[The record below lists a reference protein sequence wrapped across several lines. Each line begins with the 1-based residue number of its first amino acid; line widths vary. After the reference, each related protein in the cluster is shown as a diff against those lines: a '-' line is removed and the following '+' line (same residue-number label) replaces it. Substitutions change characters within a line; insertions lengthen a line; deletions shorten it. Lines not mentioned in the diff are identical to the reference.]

1 VDDVST
7 ITSGYITH
15 DLIRSSVLYRSLQG
29 FWQAIDPTSPL
40 VAKYGCKPY
49 RISREGL
56 PGIPNEPGSIS
67 YIDPNPEDP
76 DSSRVWYLP
85 PPSRAYEFW
94 SDWLSYLKNQG
105 VSWIK
110 VDNQASM
117 SILDGVEGAECGRA
131 MWEGMVRAAEEIFGS
146 GRVLH
151 CMR

>member
-1 VDDVST
+1 MDDVST
-7 ITSGYITH
+7 ITSGYTTH
-15 DLIRSSVLYRSLQG
+15 DLIRSPVLYRSLQG
-29 FWQAIDPTSPL
+29 FWQAIDPNSSL
-40 VAKYGCKPY
+40 VRKYGCLPY
-49 RISREGL
+49 LISRDGL

-67 YIDPNPEDP
+67 YINPDLP

-85 PPSRAYEFW
+85 PPSRAYDFW
-94 SDWLSYLKNQG
+94 SDWLSYLQIQG

-117 SILDGVEGAECGRA
+117 SILDGVEGAGCGRA
-131 MWEGMVRAAEEIFGS
+131 MWEGMVRAAEEVFGP